1 MRLKEIKP
9 GMVIHCKNDE
19 EKKALLEE
27 AERLGY
33 LWHSRKS
40 PIDRTV
46 CHGNTIHFYAENEF
60 ADYKHIAWS
69 DKTEGVIEFSDLI
82 LHEMTA
88 EELLNIL
95 NEIIHCGVRRCDECP
110 LAENGETLCTDDKG
124 GVKISNPDKLIS
136 ICQQWK
142 AYHEKKEPEIETV
155 DICRIIEIQPDG
167 KKRCVHEEDISDG
180 ELMYSGDAVE
190 NCRYILK
197 NYCKEHD
204 GEFIA
209 VHEVVSRV
217 KAVE

>member
-9 GMVIHCKNDE
+9 GMAIHCKNDE

-27 AERLGY
+27 AERLRYVWIDKSRPTDFQVFESTGMTINFYKSGY
-33 LWHSRKS
+33 
-40 PIDRTV
+40 IT
-46 CHGNTIHFYAENEF
+46 
-60 ADYKHIAWS
+60 WS
-69 DKTEGVIEFSDLI
+69 DDTEGVTEFSDLI

-110 LAENGETLCTDDKG
+110 LAENGETLCTDDAG

-142 AYHEKKEPEIETV
+142 ANHEKKEPEIETV

-217 KAVE
+217 KK